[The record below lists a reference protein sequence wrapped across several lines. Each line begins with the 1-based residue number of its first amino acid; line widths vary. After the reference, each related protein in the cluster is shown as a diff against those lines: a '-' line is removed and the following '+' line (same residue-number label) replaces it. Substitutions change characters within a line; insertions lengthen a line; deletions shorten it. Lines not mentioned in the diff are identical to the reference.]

1 MKFFKRHV
9 LQQHS
14 YEDLIRKELDEA
26 REDLLR
32 AETAMDW
39 AQSNCDYNYARIE
52 RLERRLEWLATKTAT
67 RDVTATV
74 SP

>member
-9 LQQHS
+9 LQQHT

-39 AQSNCDYNYARIE
+39 AQSNCDYNYSRIE
-52 RLERRLEWLATKTAT
+52 RLERRLNALQPKLSTGQN
-67 RDVTATV
+67 V
-74 SP
+74 

>member
-9 LQQHS
+9 LQQHT

-39 AQSNCDYNYARIE
+39 AQSNCDYNYSRIE
-52 RLERRLEWLATKTAT
+52 RLERRLNALQPKLSTGQE
-67 RDVTATV
+67 V
-74 SP
+74 

>member
-9 LQQHS
+9 LNQRS
-14 YEDLIRKELDEA
+14 YEDLIKMELEQA

-39 AQSNCDYNYARIE
+39 AQSNCDYNYSRIE
-52 RLERRLEWLATKTAT
+52 RLERRLNALQPKLSTGQE
-67 RDVTATV
+67 V
-74 SP
+74 

>member
-1 MKFFKRHV
+1 MKFFRRHV

-14 YEDLIRKELDEA
+14 YEDLIHKELEQA

-32 AETAMDW
+32 AETALDW

-52 RLERRLEWLATKTAT
+52 RLERRLNALQPKLSTGQNL
-67 RDVTATV
+67 
-74 SP
+74 

>member
-14 YEDLIRKELDEA
+14 YEDLINRELEQA

-32 AETAMDW
+32 AETALDW

-52 RLERRLEWLATKTAT
+52 RLERRLNALQPKLSTGQ
-67 RDVTATV
+67 DL
-74 SP
+74 

>member
-14 YEDLIRKELDEA
+14 YEDLIRKELDQA

-52 RLERRLEWLATKTAT
+52 RLERRLNALQPKLPTGQN
-67 RDVTATV
+67 V
-74 SP
+74 